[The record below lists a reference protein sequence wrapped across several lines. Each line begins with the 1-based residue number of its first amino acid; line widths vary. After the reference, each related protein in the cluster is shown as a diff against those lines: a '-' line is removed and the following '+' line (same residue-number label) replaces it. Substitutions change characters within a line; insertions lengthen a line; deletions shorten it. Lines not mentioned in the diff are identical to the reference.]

1 MRSISNYEI
10 DIKSAPVS
18 EKRHKTRSLTRTIKS
33 LERGLLPPSFD
44 ITPLVC
50 HIAQQLLRALGQTAP
65 LASDLVEVQ
74 RALLTPDT
82 FNDDQL
88 ADYLLTLA
96 ASAVAD
102 PATQPSDPISPLL
115 IPHLLRGVSTSQ
127 LDELVTRSLTLLDAY
142 PVPEPCQFNEATAFV
157 GFGPHVSHNVRPNP
171 LDPIYPKLNQFQT
184 NWRLTPTG
192 EDPLDLLLLYGA
204 PAAQSAKKVDKIRA
218 DVLKQA
224 NALLTPGATAD
235 SISQFMHTKVG
246 MREATYHD
254 YMRAVDR
261 VFRGNWDELM
271 IKATRESLTQDIE
284 VVCARLI
291 IVTLLRRSN
300 ALQRTP
306 ATLSAQWLVGMSML
320 SGVSLAKLAEF
331 AKLDMQRRGECFTTP
346 EALTQALAIVDATE
360 LGAWNRCEQYVFSVV
375 QSLKYADPLKA
386 AVAKRLRKS
395 RNPLWTNDAQ
405 SYHLRESG
413 TYIRQPEDL
422 VAEAE
427 DPYSRMM
434 RTPKRGLGE

>member
-1 MRSISNYEI
+1 MRSVTNYEI
-10 DIKSAPVS
+10 ELKSAPVS
-18 EKRHKTRSLTRTIKS
+18 EKRHKTRTLSRVLKF
-33 LERGLLPPSFD
+33 LERGLLTPEFD
-44 ITPLVC
+44 ISPLVC
-50 HIAQQLLRALGQTAP
+50 PAANQLLRALKQTAP
-65 LASDLVEVQ
+65 PPSDLFEVQ

-96 ASAVAD
+96 SSAVAD
-102 PATQPSDPISPLL
+102 PATQPPDPISPVV
-115 IPHLLRGVSTSQ
+115 IPHLLRGVSTTQ
-127 LDELVTRSLTLLDAY
+127 LDVLVHRSLTLLDAY
-142 PVPEPCQFNEATAFV
+142 PTPEPCQFNESTMFV

-171 LDPIYPKLNQFQT
+171 TDPVYPKLNQFQT

-204 PAAQSAKKVDKIRA
+204 PAAHTAKKVDKIRP
-218 DVLKQA
+218 DVLKQV
-224 NALLTPGATAD
+224 NALLTPGAVAD

-261 VFRGNWDELM
+261 VFRGNWDELL

-284 VVCARLI
+284 VVCARVI
-291 IVTLLRRSN
+291 ITTLLRRSN
-300 ALQRTP
+300 ALSRSP
-306 ATLSAQWLVGMSML
+306 ATLSAQWLVGLCML
-320 SGVSLAKLAEF
+320 SGVSLGKMAEF

-346 EALTQALAIVDATE
+346 EALTQALAIVESTE

-375 QSLKYADPLKA
+375 QTLKYADPVKA
-386 AVAKRLRKS
+386 AIAKRLRKS
-395 RNPLWTNDAQ
+395 RNPLWSSTAE

-413 TYIRQPEDL
+413 SYIKQPEDL
-422 VAEAE
+422 VADAE
-427 DPYSRMM
+427 NPYSRLM
-434 RTPKRGLGE
+434 RSPKRGLDE